1 MQHES
6 PPPTPLA
13 QLPARLWTIDEA
25 QDDYN
30 QSDIAPDTT
39 IDLVANLGAPLF
51 HETPRH
57 GWAETPRLMVKALLV
72 RPLRLRATGRVH
84 LVGLR
89 LPAWLLPA
97 LRGDTPPLQPLAATT
112 RASCPRIERIDQ
124 NDVIALLTEIALD
137 ATRSAAQTPVR
148 AVVEAI
154 QAAQSSGLPHDLGR
168 QVGLSLS
175 QVRRRTAQA
184 LGLSPK
190 RLARLVRFEATRNR
204 LWRAPGSALASL
216 ALELGYADQAH
227 LTREFTTL
235 AGLSPR
241 AWVARQTSRAPA

>member
-6 PPPTPLA
+6 PPPAPLA
-13 QLPARLWTIDEA
+13 HLPARLWTIDAA

-30 QSDIAPDTT
+30 HSDIAPDTT
-39 IDLVANLGAPLF
+39 IDLVANLGAPLI

-72 RPLRLRATGRVH
+72 RPLRLRATGQVH
-84 LVGLR
+84 LIGLR
-89 LPAWLLPA
+89 LPSWLLPA
-97 LRGDTPPLQPLAATT
+97 LRGDTPPLQPLASTT
-112 RASCPRIERIDQ
+112 RAPIPRIEQVDP
-124 NDVIALLTEIALD
+124 NDVIALLTELALD
-137 ATRSAAQTPVR
+137 AARSAAQTPVR

-154 QAAQSSGLPHDLGR
+154 QAAQSPGLPQDLSR

-184 LGLSPK
+184 IGLSPK
-190 RLARLVRFEATRNR
+190 QLARLVRFEAARNR

-227 LTREFTTL
+227 LTREFTAL

-241 AWVARQTSRAPA
+241 AWVARQARSALA